1 MLSALAVRLDVEP
14 MEAKLVQHLSDSLL
28 LGLYDSD
35 GTLDP
40 WASPRPSNKDHATA
54 RLEA

>member
-40 WASPRPSNKDHATA
+40 WASPRRFNKDHATA